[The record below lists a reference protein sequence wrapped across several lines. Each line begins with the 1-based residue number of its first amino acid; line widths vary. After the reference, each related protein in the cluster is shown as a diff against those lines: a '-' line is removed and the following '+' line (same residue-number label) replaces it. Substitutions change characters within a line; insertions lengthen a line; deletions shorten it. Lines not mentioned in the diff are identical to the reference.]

1 MAMSHYDSLWL
12 PHPNGTSGADDH
24 SPITDDPDPGPDAH
38 PNKVVSLPVE
48 SKRVLV
54 VDDDLYLSEII
65 SDVLQAEGHITR
77 RAGNGLEA
85 LEQIR
90 AEKPQLILLDL
101 MMPVMNGWEL
111 ADNLRSTPE
120 WSDIPIVIITANYH
134 ADRKQQVLGAKAVIT
149 KPFDIDRLVEV
160 VDQFA
165 S

>member
-1 MAMSHYDSLWL
+1 MGMSTYDSIWL
-12 PHPNGTSGADDH
+12 PHPNGGSGPGDQDFVNDE
-24 SPITDDPDPGPDAH
+24 PGTDPGPRTQLH
-38 PNKVVSLPVE
+38 RE
-48 SKRVLV
+48 SKSVLV

-65 SDVLQAEGHITR
+65 SDVLEAEGHHTR

-85 LEQIR
+85 LEQIE
-90 AEKPQLILLDL
+90 ADTPQLILLDL

-111 ADNLRSTPE
+111 AETLRADPR
-120 WSDIPIVIITANYH
+120 WSSIPIVIITANYH

-160 VDQFA
+160 VDEFA

>member
-1 MAMSHYDSLWL
+1 MSYYDSLWL
-12 PHPNGTSGADDH
+12 PHPNGGSGEGEHDFGDGE
-24 SPITDDPDPGPDAH
+24 PGTGPGRTTQLHRA
-38 PNKVVSLPVE
+38 
-48 SKRVLV
+48 SKSVLV
-54 VDDDLYLSEII
+54 VDDDLYLGEII
-65 SDVLQAEGHITR
+65 SDVLEAEGHHTR

-90 AEKPQLILLDL
+90 AEMPQLILLDL

-111 ADNLRSTPE
+111 ADTLRANPE
-120 WSDIPIVIITANYH
+120 WSNIPIVIITANYH

-160 VDQFA
+160 VDEFA